1 MVNKDK
7 IIHLI
12 EKKRAELNKLVQDKQ
27 KFDENVVK
35 KSQELDLL
43 LNQFDENILTQKRA

>member
-12 EKKRAELNKLVQDKQ
+12 EKKRTELKELVREKR

-43 LNQFDENILTQKRA
+43 LNQFDDNSLAKKRA